1 MKHDINQIKLPKDSR
16 NEQLE
21 TISKNCFRPLFDVDK
36 FILKEE
42 TIDNGID
49 FRIELKND
57 GKKIGFGLNFQL
69 KSSEKTSSN
78 KDGSYS
84 KSIDT
89 SNIEYLLN
97 NGQSAYYGF
106 YIVNE
111 DKFYFENL
119 KTIIFEL
126 NVKDQN
132 WQNQSSHSIRFTKQ
146 LNLISVNEIYETTLK
161 EGNLNRQIQ
170 SKLAENIGN
179 LESNNKIIIDYDG
192 NLDSDDEI
200 EKFIN
205 KYGLS
210 LHDNYKWNEIL
221 RLHNKT
227 SIGSSKSALYDFVV
241 GLSFLYSGSYLQ
253 SLEHFR
259 KAKVKSNNLS
269 KEINEYLIY
278 YHAELCLLFG
288 FIKED
293 EYLKEI
299 QNSSKNLILKHY
311 IELDKIDSL
320 KSEMFNSDNF
330 ESKNFENR
338 ISEFITNKSIP
349 LNLKFQAK
357 ISLLNYEAEKM
368 ICLAPLILASSNYD
382 FLRSKFIELNKK
394 FGKVLKEIEE
404 SNSNLLVYICTLSH
418 NKFLI
423 QFDAIYKL
431 SFSEGI
437 GKDILDDII
446 ISILSAYDYFLE
458 IGHMSNQVSSLSVLL
473 EAYQSNEDIDK
484 TQETILKLEEY
495 VEKSYNPELKIKI
508 EFIKTGGTFVNYM
521 INKRKEVSNLKA
533 EIEKMRNELIEI
545 DELEEKSEIE
555 NIEALT
561 IHLFPI
567 GYFKFPKNE
576 VEKVFN
582 ILGIESKELKY
593 HYLKLFEIVI
603 PIANI
608 YVLKI
613 ENEGILNGNLE
624 YRGIESYRKMYRIRK
639 KFYENKFKRV
649 ILNT

>member
-210 LHDNYKWNEIL
+210 LHDNYKWNEC
-221 RLHNKT
+221 T
-227 SIGSSKSALYDFVV
+227 
-241 GLSFLYSGSYLQ
+241 
-253 SLEHFR
+253 
-259 KAKVKSNNLS
+259 
-269 KEINEYLIY
+269 
-278 YHAELCLLFG
+278 
-288 FIKED
+288 
-293 EYLKEI
+293 
-299 QNSSKNLILKHY
+299 
-311 IELDKIDSL
+311 
-320 KSEMFNSDNF
+320 
-330 ESKNFENR
+330 
-338 ISEFITNKSIP
+338 
-349 LNLKFQAK
+349 
-357 ISLLNYEAEKM
+357 
-368 ICLAPLILASSNYD
+368 SSN
-382 FLRSKFIELNKK
+382 
-394 FGKVLKEIEE
+394 
-404 SNSNLLVYICTLSH
+404 
-418 NKFLI
+418 
-423 QFDAIYKL
+423 
-431 SFSEGI
+431 
-437 GKDILDDII
+437 
-446 ISILSAYDYFLE
+446 
-458 IGHMSNQVSSLSVLL
+458 
-473 EAYQSNEDIDK
+473 
-484 TQETILKLEEY
+484 
-495 VEKSYNPELKIKI
+495 
-508 EFIKTGGTFVNYM
+508 
-521 INKRKEVSNLKA
+521 
-533 EIEKMRNELIEI
+533 
-545 DELEEKSEIE
+545 
-555 NIEALT
+555 
-561 IHLFPI
+561 
-567 GYFKFPKNE
+567 
-576 VEKVFN
+576 
-582 ILGIESKELKY
+582 
-593 HYLKLFEIVI
+593 
-603 PIANI
+603 
-608 YVLKI
+608 
-613 ENEGILNGNLE
+613 
-624 YRGIESYRKMYRIRK
+624 
-639 KFYENKFKRV
+639 
-649 ILNT
+649 